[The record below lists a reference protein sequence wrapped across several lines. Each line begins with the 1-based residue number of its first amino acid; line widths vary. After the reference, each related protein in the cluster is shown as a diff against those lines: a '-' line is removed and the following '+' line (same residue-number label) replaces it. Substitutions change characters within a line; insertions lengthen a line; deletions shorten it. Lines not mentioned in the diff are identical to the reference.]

1 VRPVHPLPGRCEFV
15 GKRINDRQSWTLKH
29 RAGLIFPSWGY
40 TPTVPDASFVNPA
53 WEPDRAELPGR
64 HVARLGVAAGA
75 SELGASLFALEP
87 GATGSPL
94 HAHHANEEM
103 MLVLEGT
110 PSLRGPRGT
119 RVLKPGDVVAFPRGD
134 VGTHSVSNASDDE
147 VRYLMVSTANLPDV
161 VVYPETGAT
170 LVVLDRDALAF
181 PNDTA
186 IPRSQVVE
194 EAFRAA
200 GGSPRTS

>member
-1 VRPVHPLPGRCEFV
+1 M
-15 GKRINDRQSWTLKH
+15 
-29 RAGLIFPSWGY
+29 
-40 TPTVPDASFVNPA
+40 PDASFVNPA
-53 WEPDRAELPGR
+53 WDPGRAELPGR

-103 MLVLEGT
+103 MLVLAGT

-119 RVLKPGDVVAFPRGD
+119 RVLKPGDVVAFPRGE

-147 VRYLMVSTANLPDV
+147 VRYVMISTANLPEV

-170 LVVLDRDALAF
+170 LVALDEDALAF
-181 PNDTA
+181 PSGAAN
-186 IPRSQVVE
+186 PRSQVVE

-200 GGSPRTS
+200 ARRQRRRA